1 MRPSF
6 LALSLLV
13 PALLPAQQNW
23 RLDPANTARSH
34 TPLDQGNGD
43 TWYVVDRKFGF
54 DSSYVELMQCDASLA
69 VTNAKA
75 YRLNTPLT
83 FLNQAVQ
90 LDDGVLVS
98 GGSTLPFLML
108 LDDQGDVSWCDGT
121 NNLGFSQTQLL
132 GLFAE
137 GNDFSV
143 YSYPGGT
150 YSDGVYRFDGNAAN
164 GFQTG
169 LLVTTDPGTE
179 FRLYTGAKTPTQQI
193 HLMCGAGYTGSQ
205 TGEKQ
210 VVLTEVTP
218 SGTTWMKY
226 YDLGATAPQIEDP
239 YTIVPLSDGNYL
251 VVGALTTGINQ
262 LDGFV
267 MKVDGAGTLQWSRR
281 YAYPGSAVRL
291 SGAIELPNGDLLVS
305 GADQLFNGL
314 LLLLDA
320 GGAVQWAREF
330 LGTNPPA
337 AHILGRIRYDA
348 FNDRYWIHGAEV
360 QLGMTSA
367 LANCSFQD
375 VAGITDNPFTPVV
388 TTIPTFNTSAPPDI
402 FALNPQARTP
412 TFSWQVIC
420 GPGGVEEGAGTEAL
434 KAYPDP
440 TDGPLYLEGEQ
451 VRTGMPVVVRDLMG
465 REVLST
471 RYHGVLDLSGL
482 SPGGYL
488 VELPELQRRV
498 RLVRR

>member
-1 MRPSF
+1 MRNSF
-6 LALSLLV
+6 LALTLLM
-13 PALLPAQQNW
+13 PLLLPAQQNW
-23 RLDPANTARSH
+23 RLDPANTSHSH

-83 FLNQAVQ
+83 FLNRAVQ

-98 GGSTLPFLML
+98 GGNTLPFLML
-108 LDDQGDVSWCDGT
+108 LDDQGDVNWCDGT

-132 GLFAE
+132 ALFAE

-179 FRLYTGAKTPTQQI
+179 FRLYTGAKTPTQQV
-193 HLMCGAGYTGSQ
+193 HLLCGTGFAFTQ

-210 VVLTEVTP
+210 VVLTEITP

-226 YDLGATAPQIEDP
+226 YELFSSSPQIEDP
-239 YTIVPLSDGNYL
+239 NTIIPLSDGSFL
-251 VVGALTTGINQ
+251 VAGSLTNANNQ
-262 LDGFV
+262 FDGFA
-267 MKVDGAGTLQWSRR
+267 MKVDIGGNVQWCRR
-281 YAYPGSAVRL
+281 YTYPGSALLL
-291 SGAIELPNGDLLVS
+291 SAALELPNGDLLVS
-305 GADQLFNGL
+305 GADGQYNGM

-337 AHILGRIRYDA
+337 THILGRIRYDA

-375 VAGITDNPFTPVV
+375 VSGITDDAFTPVV

-402 FALNPQARTP
+402 FALSPQARTP

-434 KAYPDP
+434 KAFPDP
-440 TDGPLYLEGEQ
+440 TDGLLYLSGDD

-488 VELPELQRRV
+488 VELPELRRRV
-498 RLVRR
+498 RVVKR